1 MVNHTTH
8 NISIIYK
15 YDKYYQVSGSLF
27 YGFEYF
33 LKTLETFRNSVSNK
47 NKKIYDINF
56 IIILPPIIKRNTET
70 FNRYKDN
77 IFRLFELKY
86 DLQKVGELCS
96 GIGSCGGL
104 TGIFKR
110 IKFLTPLSYHRYIH
124 KLSTQKE
131 PKETTEITE
140 TTKATKTINNLI
152 YISYNTWLGS
162 EFIFKIPFLEVN
174 IFIMQN
180 RKVSQLNDRSLV
192 QMFNNIPESV
202 KLILLYELLPQR
214 IPSNIIKTIDPTGK
228 NIIQKEYNLKLG
240 LDYFNPKES
249 FKNKPT
255 EKLYSGLVPDS
266 SLTGTFMKPNKFIN
280 INFRDNILNT
290 KKLIYGQNFINFDE
304 NSRIII
310 EARYYGINIEVIPN
324 HTYDHEG
331 LKVNPVNPD
340 NPKYEQL
347 NELLEDSSV
356 LRLIKPI
363 EDYTLTKDDYLFKE
377 IREIK

>member
-1 MVNHTTH
+1 MVTQDTIVHKIPQTIAN

-15 YDKYYQVSGSLF
+15 YDKYFQVSGSLF

-33 LKTLETFRNSVSNK
+33 LKALETFKNSNSNN

-56 IIILPPIIKRNTET
+56 IIILPPTIKRNTET

-86 DLQKVGELCS
+86 DLKKVEKLCS
-96 GIGSCGGL
+96 GGL
-104 TGIFKR
+104 MGLFKR

-124 KLSTQKE
+124 NLSTQKE
-131 PKETTEITE
+131 PNKNNQP
-140 TTKATKTINNLI
+140 KPNNKNINTLI

-162 EFIFKIPFLEVN
+162 EFIFKIPSLEAN

-180 RKVSQLNDRSLV
+180 RKVSQLSKHSLV
-192 QMFNNIPESV
+192 TMFNTIPENIKMS
-202 KLILLYELLPQR
+202 LLYELPPQM
-214 IPSNIIKTIDPTGK
+214 IPKEIINK
-228 NIIQKEYNLKLG
+228 NILQKEYNLKLG

-249 FKNKPT
+249 FKGKKT
-255 EKLYSGLVPDS
+255 EKLYSGLNPETNSNSFV
-266 SLTGTFMKPNKFIN
+266 KPNKFIN

-310 EARYYGINIEVIPN
+310 EARYYEINIEVIPN
-324 HTYDHEG
+324 HLYDYDG
-331 LKVNPVNPD
+331 LPIAPFNPD
-340 NPKYEQL
+340 NEGYKQL
-347 NELLEDSSV
+347 PDDSSV
-356 LRLIKPI
+356 TRLTNPI
-363 EDYTLTKDDYLFKE
+363 EDYNLTKDDYLFKT
-377 IREIK
+377 INLNNWNQNA